1 MADKSFK
8 VEAVLKAMMQV
19 TLPPCKRQAL
29 QSKVSRKRLVKLDP
43 ISLDRLRKSARA

>member
-8 VEAVLKAMMQV
+8 VEAVLKATDAGYFATMQ
-19 TLPPCKRQAL
+19 KQAL

-43 ISLDRLRKSARA
+43 ISLDHLRKSARA